1 MCGVV
6 RIYVS
11 LCTTQTKEVVLLSMS
26 CSLWKHDGSNHI
38 QAFTWETK
46 GTKGPP
52 SFLQWNYK
60 LRQGRQN
67 TLSCNE
73 GIQFFQ
79 TKALNLSRNMW
90 NTGEKHKPI
99 SWMAEKV
106 GPRDIY
112 LTFRKTT
119 RYYDTHLSH
128 KHTVVVVEADFFFK
142 LIVVSGHRFHQLK
155 SWIVSVVFFHLLIL
169 I

>member
-1 MCGVV
+1 
-6 RIYVS
+6 
-11 LCTTQTKEVVLLSMS
+11 
-26 CSLWKHDGSNHI
+26 
-38 QAFTWETK
+38 
-46 GTKGPP
+46 
-52 SFLQWNYK
+52 
-60 LRQGRQN
+60 
-67 TLSCNE
+67 
-73 GIQFFQ
+73 
-79 TKALNLSRNMW
+79 MW
-90 NTGEKHKPI
+90 NTGDKHKPI

-106 GPRDIY
+106 GPCDIY

-128 KHTVVVVEADFFFK
+128 KHTVVVEADFLFFK